1 MMSAYTQFAKGLSTW
16 YRGGVRGFLSEVAH
30 DRVEQLDQEFARLG
44 ALGELIQRPMPV
56 CFLGAAGVGKST
68 LINALVAG
76 RDVILPAGGV
86 GPLTAEATRV
96 CHARERQFRVAYHP
110 PGKLNNLLFVLECA

>member
-1 MMSAYTQFAKGLSTW
+1 MTEHTQFAQQVSAW
-16 YRGGVRGFLSEVAH
+16 YSDGVRQLLSEVAS
-30 DRVEQLDQEFARLG
+30 DRVEQLDQEFSRLG
-44 ALGELIQRPMPV
+44 SLGDLLRRQMPV
-56 CFLGAAGVGKST
+56 CFLGTAGVGKST

-96 CHARERQFRVAYHP
+96 CYAR
-110 PGKLNNLLFVLECA
+110 